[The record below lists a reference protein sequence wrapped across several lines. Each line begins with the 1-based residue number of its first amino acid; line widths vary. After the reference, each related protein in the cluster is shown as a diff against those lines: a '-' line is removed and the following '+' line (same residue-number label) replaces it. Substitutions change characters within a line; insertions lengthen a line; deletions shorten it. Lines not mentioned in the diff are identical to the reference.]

1 MTNALA
7 YYSSDVNDDIKVFIT
22 LTINRKERRN
32 IKNESDSFLS
42 IFLLLL
48 MPRGGFEPANL
59 SES

>member
-7 YYSSDVNDDIKVFIT
+7 YYSSDVNDNIKVFIT

-48 MPRGGFEPANL
+48 MPRGGFLAYV
-59 SES
+59 